1 MRAPRGPAITGG
13 PAMSTDAAATETTA
27 PRSALVG
34 WAMFDWAGQPFYTL
48 VQTFLFAPYFANVV
62 VADPMKGQ
70 AAWGY
75 AAAFAG
81 AIVAI
86 GSPILGAV
94 ADSGGRRKPWVAM
107 FGLML
112 VVGLCMLWLATPKL
126 EGWVFYLVLAGY
138 ALAFAG
144 SEFAAVFN
152 NAIMPTLVRSD
163 QLGRLSGIGWGLGYA
178 GGLLSLA
185 IVAGFVVT
193 DPASGRTMLGLD
205 PIFPLDS
212 ATREGDRLVGP
223 FSALWFIVFVI
234 PFFLFVPDNRRAVHG
249 AASATPIRD
258 ALASLWKTVRNL
270 PNDRN
275 ILWMLIGRMLYADG
289 LAAIFVFGGIYGAS
303 VFGWRTFDLGLFGI
317 ILAATGAVGAV
328 IGGLLD
334 DRIGAKSVIVGS
346 IVILLIGF
354 FGILSVDK
362 GHVLFSVPI
371 PEKTAGSAAFSSTGE
386 QIFLAFSILIGLV
399 AAPVQAAG
407 RSLLARLAP
416 PDLMTQYFGL
426 FAFSGKATA
435 FAAPLMIAVVT
446 TMTGSQR
453 WGIATTALFLIGGLI
468 FMLPVREP
476 RRA

>member
-1 MRAPRGPAITGG
+1 MTVEPTKAPAPPAAI
-13 PAMSTDAAATETTA
+13 A
-27 PRSALVG
+27 G

-48 VQTFLFAPYFANVV
+48 VQTFLFAPYFANAVV
-62 VADPMKGQ
+62 TDPMKGQ

-81 AIVAI
+81 IIVAI

-94 ADSGGRRKPWVAM
+94 ADSGGRRKPWIAL

-112 VVGLCMLWLATPKL
+112 VVGLCTLWLATPKL
-126 EGWVFYLVLAGY
+126 EGPIFFLVLAGY

-144 SEFAAVFN
+144 AEFAAVFN
-152 NAIMPTLVRSD
+152 NSIMPTLVRKD
-163 QLGRLSGIGWGLGYA
+163 QLGRLSGIAWGLGYA
-178 GGLLSLA
+178 GGLVSLA
-185 IVAGFVVT
+185 LVAGFIVT
-193 DPASGRTMLGLD
+193 DPSSGKTMLGLD
-205 PIFPLDS
+205 PIFPLD
-212 ATREGDRLVGP
+212 AVTREGDRLVGP
-223 FSALWFIVFVI
+223 LCAVWFVLFVI
-234 PFFLFVPDNRRAVHG
+234 PFFLFVPDNRQPVHG
-249 AASATPIRD
+249 RSATPIRD
-258 ALASLWKTVRNL
+258 ALVSLWATVRNL

-275 ILWMLIGRMLYADG
+275 ILWMLVARMLYADG

-334 DRIGAKSVIVGS
+334 DRIGAKTVIVGS

-354 FGILSVDK
+354 LGILSVDK
-362 GHVLFSVPI
+362 GSVLFVLPI
-371 PEKTAGSAAFSSTGE
+371 VEKIPGSAAFSSHGE
-386 QIFLAFSILIGLV
+386 NVFLAFSILIGLV

-416 PDLMTQYFGL
+416 SERMTQYFGL

-435 FAAPLMIAVVT
+435 FLAPLMIALVT
-446 TMTGSQR
+446 TTTGSQR

-468 FMLPVREP
+468 FMLPVQEP
-476 RRA
+476 RRSD

>member
-1 MRAPRGPAITGG
+1 
-13 PAMSTDAAATETTA
+13 MSTDVAATGSTA
-27 PRSALVG
+27 PPAALAG

-62 VADPMKGQ
+62 VADPSQGQ

-94 ADSGGRRKPWVAM
+94 ADSGGRRKPWIAL

-112 VVGLCMLWLATPKL
+112 VVGLCLLWFATPKL
-126 EGWVFYLVLAGY
+126 QGPMFFLVLAGY

-144 SEFAAVFN
+144 AEFAAVFN
-152 NAIMPTLVRSD
+152 NAIMPTLVRKD
-163 QLGRLSGIGWGLGYA
+163 QLGRLSGIAWGLGYA
-178 GGLLSLA
+178 GGLVSLA
-185 IVAGFVVT
+185 LVAGFIVT
-193 DPASGRTMLGLD
+193 DPSSGKTMLGMD
-205 PIFPLDS
+205 PILSLDQAS
-212 ATREGDRLVGP
+212 REGDRLVGP
-223 FSALWFIVFVI
+223 LCAAWFILFVI
-234 PFFLFVPDNRRAVHG
+234 PFFLFVPDNRQVLHG
-249 AASATPIRD
+249 GSESPIRD
-258 ALASLWKTVRNL
+258 ALKSLWATVRNL
-270 PNDRN
+270 PKDDRN
-275 ILWMLIGRMLYADG
+275 ILWMLVARMLYADG

-317 ILAATGAVGAV
+317 ILAGTGAVGAV

-334 DRIGAKSVIVGS
+334 DRVGAKTVIVGS

-362 GHVLFSVPI
+362 GSVLFGLPI
-371 PEKTAGSAAFSSTGE
+371 AEKQPGSGAFSSLGE
-386 QIFLAFSILIGLV
+386 QVFLAFAILIGLV

-416 PDLMTQYFGL
+416 PERMTQYFGL

-435 FAAPLMIAVVT
+435 FLAPLMIALVT
-446 TMTGSQR
+446 TTTGSQR

-468 FMLPVREP
+468 FMLPVKEP
-476 RRA
+476 QRA

>member
-1 MRAPRGPAITGG
+1 
-13 PAMSTDAAATETTA
+13 MSTEVAATGNTA
-27 PRSALVG
+27 PPSALAG

-62 VADPMKGQ
+62 VSDPSQGQ

-86 GSPILGAV
+86 GSPMLGAV
-94 ADSGGRRKPWVAM
+94 ADSGGRRKPWIAL

-112 VVGLCMLWLATPKL
+112 VVGLCLLWFATPKL
-126 EGWVFYLVLAGY
+126 QGPMFFLVLAGY

-144 SEFAAVFN
+144 AEFAAVFN

-163 QLGRLSGIGWGLGYA
+163 QLGRLSGIAWGLGYA
-178 GGLLSLA
+178 GGLVSLA
-185 IVAGFVVT
+185 LVAGFIVT
-193 DPASGRTMLGLD
+193 DPSSGKTMLGMD
-205 PIFPLDS
+205 PILSLDQAS
-212 ATREGDRLVGP
+212 REGDRLVGP
-223 FSALWFIVFVI
+223 LCAAWFILFVI
-234 PFFLFVPDNRRAVHG
+234 PFFLFVPDNKQTVHG
-249 AASATPIRD
+249 RSESPIRD
-258 ALASLWKTVRNL
+258 ALKSLWTTVRNL
-270 PNDRN
+270 PKDDRN
-275 ILWMLIGRMLYADG
+275 ILWMLIARMLYADG

-317 ILAATGAVGAV
+317 ILAGTGAVGAV

-334 DRIGAKSVIVGS
+334 DRVGAKTVIVGS

-362 GHVLFSVPI
+362 GSVLFALSI
-371 PEKTAGSAAFSSTGE
+371 PEKQAGSGAFSSLGE
-386 QIFLAFSILIGLV
+386 QVFLGFAILIGLV

-416 PDLMTQYFGL
+416 PERMTQYFGL

-435 FAAPLMIAVVT
+435 FAAPLMIALVT
-446 TMTGSQR
+446 TITGSQR

-468 FMLPVREP
+468 FMLPVKET

>member
-1 MRAPRGPAITGG
+1 
-13 PAMSTDAAATETTA
+13 MSTEAPATETTA
-27 PRSALVG
+27 PPSALVG

-62 VADPMKGQ
+62 VSDPMRGQ

-94 ADSGGRRKPWVAM
+94 ADSGGRRKPWVAL

-112 VVGLCMLWLATPKL
+112 VAGLCTLWLATPKL
-126 EGWVFYLVLAGY
+126 EGWVFFLVLAGY

-144 SEFAAVFN
+144 AEFAAVFN

-185 IVAGFVVT
+185 VVAGFIVT
-193 DPASGRTMLGLD
+193 DPSSGRTMLGLE

-234 PFFLFVPDNRRAVHG
+234 PFFLFVPDNRTPTHG
-249 AASATPIRD
+249 RSATPIRD

-362 GHVLFSVPI
+362 GHVLFTIPI
-371 PEKTAGSAAFSSTGE
+371 VEKPAGSAAFSSSGE

-435 FAAPLMIAVVT
+435 FAAPLLIAIVT

-468 FMLPVREP
+468 FMLPVKEP
-476 RRA
+476 RRG

>member
-1 MRAPRGPAITGG
+1 
-13 PAMSTDAAATETTA
+13 MSTDAAATGTTA
-27 PRSALVG
+27 PPAALAG

-62 VADPMKGQ
+62 VSDPSQGQ

-86 GSPILGAV
+86 GSPLLGAV
-94 ADSGGRRKPWVAM
+94 ADSGGRRKPWIAL

-112 VVGLCMLWLATPKL
+112 VIGLCLLWFATPKL
-126 EGWVFYLVLAGY
+126 QGAMFFLVLAGY

-144 SEFAAVFN
+144 AEFAAVFN

-163 QLGRLSGIGWGLGYA
+163 QLGRLSGIAWGLGYA
-178 GGLLSLA
+178 GGLVSLA
-185 IVAGFVVT
+185 LVAGFIVT
-193 DPASGRTMLGLD
+193 DPSSGKTMLGLE
-205 PIFPLDS
+205 PVLSLDAAS
-212 ATREGDRLVGP
+212 REGDRLVGP
-223 FSALWFIVFVI
+223 LCAIWFVLFVI
-234 PFFLFVPDNRRAVHG
+234 PFFLFVPDNRQPLKG
-249 AASATPIRD
+249 SSESPIRD
-258 ALASLWKTVRNL
+258 ALKSLWATIRNL

-275 ILWMLIGRMLYADG
+275 ILWMLVARMLYADG

-317 ILAATGAVGAV
+317 ILAGTGAIGAV

-334 DRIGAKSVIVGS
+334 DRIGAKTVIVGS

-354 FGILSVDK
+354 LGILSVDK
-362 GHVLFSVPI
+362 GSVLFTVPI
-371 PEKTAGSAAFSSTGE
+371 TEKQPGSGAFTSQGE
-386 QIFLAFSILIGLV
+386 QIFLFFAILIGLV

-416 PDLMTQYFGL
+416 PERMTQYFGL

-435 FAAPLMIAVVT
+435 FLAPLMIALVT
-446 TMTGSQR
+446 TVTGSQR
-453 WGIATTALFLIGGLI
+453 WGIATTALFLIFGLI
-468 FMLPVREP
+468 FMLPVQEP
-476 RRA
+476 RTPK

>member
-1 MRAPRGPAITGG
+1 
-13 PAMSTDAAATETTA
+13 MSTKVAATGATA
-27 PRSALVG
+27 PPAALAG

-48 VQTFLFAPYFANVV
+48 VQTFLFAPYFANAVV
-62 VADPMKGQ
+62 SDPSQGQ

-81 AIVAI
+81 VIVAI

-94 ADSGGRRKPWVAM
+94 ADSGGRRKPWIAL
-107 FGLML
+107 FSLML
-112 VVGLCMLWLATPKL
+112 VVGLCLLWFATPKL
-126 EGWVFYLVLAGY
+126 QGPMFFLVLAGY

-144 SEFAAVFN
+144 AEFAAVFN
-152 NAIMPTLVRSD
+152 NSIMPTLVRKD
-163 QLGRLSGIGWGLGYA
+163 QLGRLSGIAWGLGYA
-178 GGLLSLA
+178 GGLVSLA
-185 IVAGFVVT
+185 LVAGFIVT
-193 DPASGRTMLGLD
+193 DPSSGKTMLGMD
-205 PIFPLDS
+205 PILNLDQAS
-212 ATREGDRLVGP
+212 REGDRLVGP
-223 FSALWFIVFVI
+223 LCAAWFILFVI
-234 PFFLFVPDNRRAVHG
+234 PFFLFVPDNRQAGRPH
-249 AASATPIRD
+249 SESPIRD
-258 ALASLWKTVRNL
+258 ALKSLWATVRNL

-275 ILWMLIGRMLYADG
+275 ILWMLIARMLYADG

-334 DRIGAKSVIVGS
+334 DRVGAKTVIVGS

-354 FGILSVDK
+354 LGILSV
-362 GHVLFSVPI
+362 VPI
-371 PEKTAGSAAFSSTGE
+371 AEKQPGSGAFSSQGE
-386 QIFLAFSILIGLV
+386 QIFLAFAILIGLV

-416 PDLMTQYFGL
+416 PERMTQYFGL

-435 FAAPLMIAVVT
+435 FAAPLAIALVT
-446 TMTGSQR
+446 TLSGSQR

-468 FMLPVREP
+468 FMLPVQET
-476 RRA
+476 RRSE

>member
-1 MRAPRGPAITGG
+1 
-13 PAMSTDAAATETTA
+13 MSTDTAAAETTA
-27 PRSALVG
+27 RPAALAG

-62 VADPMKGQ
+62 VADPMQGQ

-94 ADSGGRRKPWVAM
+94 ADAGGRRKPWVAL

-112 VVGLCMLWLATPKL
+112 VVGLCTLWLATPKL
-126 EGWVFYLVLAGY
+126 EGPIFFLVLAGY

-144 SEFAAVFN
+144 AEFAAVFN

-185 IVAGFVVT
+185 LVAGFIVT
-193 DPASGRTMLGLD
+193 DPATGLTMLGQQ
-205 PIFPLDS
+205 PILPLDS
-212 ATREGDRLVGP
+212 AAREGDRLVGP

-234 PFFLFVPDNRRAVHG
+234 PFFLFVPDHRIAVRG
-249 AASATPIRD
+249 GTSGTPIRD
-258 ALASLWKTVRNL
+258 ALASLMKTVRNL

-275 ILWMLIGRMLYADG
+275 ILWMLIGRMLYSDG

-303 VFGWRTFDLGLFGI
+303 IFGWRTFDLGLFGI

-334 DRIGAKSVIVGS
+334 DRVGAKTVIVWS

-354 FGILSVDK
+354 LGILSVDK
-362 GHVLFSVPI
+362 GHVLFTIPI
-371 PEKTAGSAAFSSTGE
+371 AEKPAGSAAFSSSGE
-386 QIFLAFSILIGLV
+386 QIFLAFAILIGLV

-416 PDLMTQYFGL
+416 PELMTQYFGL

-435 FAAPLMIAVVT
+435 FAAPLMIALVT
-446 TMTGSQR
+446 TLSGSQR
-453 WGIATTALFLIGGLI
+453 WGIAATALFLIGGLI
-468 FMLPVREP
+468 FMIPVKEP
-476 RRA
+476 RQR

>member
-1 MRAPRGPAITGG
+1 
-13 PAMSTDAAATETTA
+13 MSTNAAAAETTA
-27 PRSALVG
+27 RPAALAG

-62 VADPMKGQ
+62 VADPMQGQ

-94 ADSGGRRKPWVAM
+94 ADAGGRRKPWVAL

-112 VVGLCMLWLATPKL
+112 VIGLCTLWLATPKL
-126 EGWVFYLVLAGY
+126 EGPIFFLVLAGY

-144 SEFAAVFN
+144 AEFAAVFN

-185 IVAGFVVT
+185 LVAGFIVT
-193 DPASGRTMLGLD
+193 DPATGLTMLGQQ
-205 PIFPLDS
+205 PILPLDS

-234 PFFLFVPDNRRAVHG
+234 PFFLFVPDHQTAVRAG
-249 AASATPIRD
+249 TSATPIRD

-275 ILWMLIGRMLYADG
+275 ILLMLIGRMLYADG

-303 VFGWRTFDLGLFGI
+303 IFGWRTFDLGLFGI

-334 DRIGAKSVIVGS
+334 DRVGAKTVIVWS

-354 FGILSVDK
+354 LGILSVDK
-362 GHVLFSVPI
+362 GHVLFTIPI
-371 PEKTAGSAAFSSTGE
+371 AEKAAGSAAFSSAGE
-386 QIFLAFSILIGLV
+386 QIFLSFAILIGLV

-416 PDLMTQYFGL
+416 PERMTQYFGL

-435 FAAPLMIAVVT
+435 FAAPLMIALVT

-453 WGIATTALFLIGGLI
+453 WGIAATALFLIGGLI
-468 FMLPVREP
+468 FMIPVKEP
-476 RRA
+476 RQR